1 MVCLCRKKGKPT
13 ADAVS
18 VEKRC
23 PTGSVFAPAG
33 IFFPQGNPL
42 RGPGI
47 GWSSKRR
54 TITPEGG
61 SIWRKY
67 HLLSVQIT
75 DREGRVQPL
84 TIPAPPRWESTGP
97 TQDMVPFSVCQV
109 WAEHPGYT
117 ALRVDGVQ
125 IFSGEET
132 DQDMEL
138 IPLAEG
144 QHSLVDSSIL
154 NTSPQN
160 L

>member
-1 MVCLCRKKGKPT
+1 MEEEFGTLQIRVYTSRAQLPIE
-13 ADAVS
+13 DATVVVTQIS
-18 VEKRC
+18 
-23 PTGSVFAPAG
+23 PTG
-33 IFFPQGNPL
+33 
-42 RGPGI
+42 
-47 GWSSKRR
+47 
-54 TITPEGG
+54 
-61 SIWRKY
+61 KY

-97 TQDMVPFSVCQV
+97 TQDMGPFSVCPV

>member
-1 MVCLCRKKGKPT
+1 MEEEFGTLQIRVYTSRAQLPIE
-13 ADAVS
+13 DATVVVTQIS
-18 VEKRC
+18 
-23 PTGSVFAPAG
+23 PTG
-33 IFFPQGNPL
+33 
-42 RGPGI
+42 
-47 GWSSKRR
+47 
-54 TITPEGG
+54 
-61 SIWRKY
+61 KY

-84 TIPAPPRWESTGP
+84 TIPAPPRWES
-97 TQDMVPFSVCQV
+97 
-109 WAEHPGYT
+109 T

>member
-1 MVCLCRKKGKPT
+1 MVT
-13 ADAVS
+13 QIS
-18 VEKRC
+18 
-23 PTGSVFAPAG
+23 PTG
-33 IFFPQGNPL
+33 
-42 RGPGI
+42 
-47 GWSSKRR
+47 
-54 TITPEGG
+54 
-61 SIWRKY
+61 KY

-97 TQDMVPFSVCQV
+97 TQDMVPLLRL
-109 WAEHPGYT
+109 PGLGGT
-117 ALRVDGVQ
+117 PRLHRPAGGRRQ

>member
-1 MVCLCRKKGKPT
+1 MEEEFGTLQIRVYTSRAQLPIE
-13 ADAVS
+13 DATVVVTQIS
-18 VEKRC
+18 
-23 PTGSVFAPAG
+23 PTG
-33 IFFPQGNPL
+33 
-42 RGPGI
+42 
-47 GWSSKRR
+47 
-54 TITPEGG
+54 
-61 SIWRKY
+61 KY

-138 IPLAEG
+138 IPLAEW

>member
-1 MVCLCRKKGKPT
+1 
-13 ADAVS
+13 
-18 VEKRC
+18 
-23 PTGSVFAPAG
+23 
-33 IFFPQGNPL
+33 
-42 RGPGI
+42 
-47 GWSSKRR
+47 
-54 TITPEGG
+54 
-61 SIWRKY
+61 
-67 HLLSVQIT
+67 
-75 DREGRVQPL
+75 
-84 TIPAPPRWESTGP
+84 
-97 TQDMVPFSVCQV
+97 MVPFSVCQV
-109 WAEHPGYT
+109 WAEHTGYT

>member
-1 MVCLCRKKGKPT
+1 MEEEFGTLQIRVYTSRAQLPIE
-13 ADAVS
+13 DATV
-18 VEKRC
+18 
-23 PTGSVFAPAG
+23 
-33 IFFPQGNPL
+33 
-42 RGPGI
+42 
-47 GWSSKRR
+47 
-54 TITPEGG
+54 
-61 SIWRKY
+61 
-67 HLLSVQIT
+67 
-75 DREGRVQPL
+75 
-84 TIPAPPRWESTGP
+84 
-97 TQDMVPFSVCQV
+97 
-109 WAEHPGYT
+109 EHPGYT

>member
-1 MVCLCRKKGKPT
+1 MEEEFGTLQIRVYTSRAQLPIE
-13 ADAVS
+13 DATVVVTQIS
-18 VEKRC
+18 
-23 PTGSVFAPAG
+23 PTG
-33 IFFPQGNPL
+33 
-42 RGPGI
+42 
-47 GWSSKRR
+47 
-54 TITPEGG
+54 
-61 SIWRKY
+61 KY
-67 HLLSVQIT
+67 HLLS
-75 DREGRVQPL
+75 VQPL

>member
-1 MVCLCRKKGKPT
+1 MEEEFGTLQIRVYTSRAQLPIE
-13 ADAVS
+13 DATVVVTQIS
-18 VEKRC
+18 
-23 PTGSVFAPAG
+23 PTG
-33 IFFPQGNPL
+33 
-42 RGPGI
+42 
-47 GWSSKRR
+47 
-54 TITPEGG
+54 
-61 SIWRKY
+61 KY

-84 TIPAPPRWESTGP
+84 TIPAPPCWESTGP

-109 WAEHPGYT
+109 WTEHPGYT

>member
-1 MVCLCRKKGKPT
+1 MEEEFGTLQIRVYTSRAQLPIE
-13 ADAVS
+13 DATVVVTQIS
-18 VEKRC
+18 
-23 PTGSVFAPAG
+23 PTG
-33 IFFPQGNPL
+33 
-42 RGPGI
+42 
-47 GWSSKRR
+47 
-54 TITPEGG
+54 
-61 SIWRKY
+61 KY

-84 TIPAPPRWESTGP
+84 TIPAPPPLGEHRS
-97 TQDMVPFSVCQV
+97 
-109 WAEHPGYT
+109 HPGHGPL
-117 ALRVDGVQ
+117 LRLPGLGGTPRLHRPAGGRRQ